1 MLAIYRDDLHG
12 RLVVEL
18 PGKLFVTGTTPQEIV
33 DRLAALG
40 ARITSVTRHSW
51 AKLVTDPGIRRDD
64 LGHRLFVDRGERLT
78 FEQEHVSDEA
88 IVEALLVAKT
98 RFGVPLVLSGNCPV
112 FNERMARLAAER
124 GIEIQNPELQGV
136 IQSAIRDQ
144 QAKKVVPLKACSH
157 TTLATRGA

>member
-33 DRLAALG
+33 DRLTALG
-40 ARITSVTRHSW
+40 ATITSVTRHSW
-51 AKLVTDPGIRRDD
+51 VKLATDPEIHRDD

-78 FEQEHVSDEA
+78 FEQELVSDHA
-88 IVEALLVAKT
+88 IVEALLEAKS
-98 RFGVPLVLSGNCPV
+98 RFGMPLVLSGDSPV

-136 IQSAIRDQ
+136 IHSAIRDQ
-144 QAKKVVPLKACSH
+144 QSKKVVPLKAHSH
-157 TTLATRGA
+157 APLATRGT